1 MCAGRAQKV
10 RTKHSIP
17 ALTVQLRLQVCMS
30 HTLRETEAPSQN
42 KLHRHLRRNFAMIC
56 SSLSK
61 SPWRSYNPHPWPYK
75 SVLAHLFSLSFS
87 TPATLAS
94 FLFLECFLSFVI
106 LFFSL
111 WCGLPHC
118 SLPCPILLKV
128 TSKVFPLHP
137 IQNVLPLTLSS

>member
-1 MCAGRAQKV
+1 
-10 RTKHSIP
+10 
-17 ALTVQLRLQVCMS
+17 MS
-30 HTLRETEAPSQN
+30 HTLSETEAPSQK

-56 SSLSK
+56 CSLSK

-75 SVLAHLFSLSFS
+75 SVLAHLLSLSFS

-94 FLFLECFLSFVI
+94 FLFLECLLSFVI

-118 SLPCPILLKV
+118 SLNLSDSAQSHLE
-128 TSKVFPLHP
+128 S
-137 IQNVLPLTLSS
+137 LSSPPYTKCSSPHTVPLICFNFFITLVTPWNFLRLVCIVYTPH